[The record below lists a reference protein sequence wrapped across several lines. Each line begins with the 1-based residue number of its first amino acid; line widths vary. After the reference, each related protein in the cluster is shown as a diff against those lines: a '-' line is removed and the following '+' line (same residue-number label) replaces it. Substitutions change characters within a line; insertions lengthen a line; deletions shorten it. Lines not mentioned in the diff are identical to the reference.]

1 MSHDQESTV
10 AVPVVTINDFAS
22 AWGNQEAPGDYL
34 LATGKTKRLLEEIHH
49 AVLKGEVKI
58 FDPFLGCERLFR
70 ESESDMHALAR
81 GYTRVLPSSINDWL
95 RSIGMATMPAADQ
108 PARADAEP
116 VTAGAPLSRQR
127 HQENEM
133 LRVLA
138 DLGYDPKQLPRPP
151 AGAAGPKS
159 EARAK
164 LPEMS
169 NKVFDKAWERLRS
182 SGDIADAE

>member
-1 MSHDQESTV
+1 
-10 AVPVVTINDFAS
+10 
-22 AWGNQEAPGDYL
+22 
-34 LATGKTKRLLEEIHH
+34 
-49 AVLKGEVKI
+49 
-58 FDPFLGCERLFR
+58 
-70 ESESDMHALAR
+70 
-81 GYTRVLPSSINDWL
+81 
-95 RSIGMATMPAADQ
+95 MPAADQ